1 MKLLFL
7 FSFGV
12 LLLTNTAYPQ
22 LEKPFNADSVF
33 MVARQLSID
42 GKYSEAINL
51 AEQLLAAHPEYTDA
65 RILVA
70 RTYAWQKKYEPA
82 GENISKVLNE
92 SPAYYDAHDA
102 RIDILYWSGRYE
114 AGLDA
119 IDEAL
124 KIYPDDVN
132 FLIKKAKI
140 QIAGEDYTEA
150 RTTIQTIKKLAPE
163 EEALGALT
171 KAVRFNYSNI
181 IRLEH
186 YFDMFDSPYRRR
198 WHMSSLGY
206 GGRTAYGD
214 FYLKVYTA
222 DMVMPGEKLFSN
234 AVAYQYALEAYPKF
248 DENNYMFVNYA
259 YSENAFFPRRRLGV
273 EYFYTFGSRFEIS
286 AGYRFMDF
294 TIPEPDD
301 LHVNIFTGSIAK
313 YLGSYYA
320 SFRPYISYDGENT
333 TYNYLLSGRRYL
345 NKEESYLELVLGTGV
360 SPDNPYFYTSGEEIP
375 QLDSWRVELEWKQKI
390 SHFLLFEIEGGY
402 ENAEYRKGSRRD
414 QFIFRT
420 ALSFLF

>member
-140 QIAGEDYTEA
+140 QIAGEDL
-150 RTTIQTIKKLAPE
+150 RHPL
-163 EEALGALT
+163 
-171 KAVRFNYSNI
+171 VC
-181 IRLEH
+181 
-186 YFDMFDSPYRRR
+186 
-198 WHMSSLGY
+198 
-206 GGRTAYGD
+206 
-214 FYLKVYTA
+214 
-222 DMVMPGEKLFSN
+222 
-234 AVAYQYALEAYPKF
+234 
-248 DENNYMFVNYA
+248 
-259 YSENAFFPRRRLGV
+259 
-273 EYFYTFGSRFEIS
+273 
-286 AGYRFMDF
+286 AGH
-294 TIPEPDD
+294 
-301 LHVNIFTGSIAK
+301 LH
-313 YLGSYYA
+313 
-320 SFRPYISYDGENT
+320 
-333 TYNYLLSGRRYL
+333 
-345 NKEESYLELVLGTGV
+345 
-360 SPDNPYFYTSGEEIP
+360 
-375 QLDSWRVELEWKQKI
+375 RV
-390 SHFLLFEIEGGY
+390 
-402 ENAEYRKGSRRD
+402 
-414 QFIFRT
+414 
-420 ALSFLF
+420 